1 MTFNSYTFQDEKSGG
16 WFPTIMGGETLHPLL
31 FNLIYLIMKKLFVFA
46 FAIIALCSSC
56 GNGCSRTSDSVD
68 STSVDTCVTVDS
80 AKVDTVDSVD
90 SASFSMVCPD

>member
-1 MTFNSYTFQDEKSGG
+1 
-16 WFPTIMGGETLHPLL
+16 MGGETLHLLL

-90 SASFSMVCPD
+90 STSFSMVCPD

>member
-1 MTFNSYTFQDEKSGG
+1 
-16 WFPTIMGGETLHPLL
+16 
-31 FNLIYLIMKKLFVFA
+31 MKKLFVFA

-68 STSVDTCVTVDS
+68 STSVDTCITVDS
-80 AKVDTVDSVD
+80 AKVDSADSVD

>member
-1 MTFNSYTFQDEKSGG
+1 
-16 WFPTIMGGETLHPLL
+16 
-31 FNLIYLIMKKLFVFA
+31 MKKLFVFA

-68 STSVDTCVTVDS
+68 STSVDTCITVDS
-80 AKVDTVDSVD
+80 AEVDTVDSVD

>member
-1 MTFNSYTFQDEKSGG
+1 MPY
-16 WFPTIMGGETLHPLL
+16 
-31 FNLIYLIMKKLFVFA
+31 LIYLVMKKLFIFA

-56 GNGCSRTSDSVD
+56 GNGCSRTVDSVD
-68 STSVDTCVTVDS
+68 STSVDTCITVDS

>member
-1 MTFNSYTFQDEKSGG
+1 
-16 WFPTIMGGETLHPLL
+16 
-31 FNLIYLIMKKLFVFA
+31 MKKLFVFA

-80 AKVDTVDSVD
+80 AEVDTVDSVD

>member
-1 MTFNSYTFQDEKSGG
+1 MINREVDFLQSWVEKLS
-16 WFPTIMGGETLHPLL
+16 TLYY
-31 FNLIYLIMKKLFVFA
+31 LIYLVMKKLFIFA

-68 STSVDTCVTVDS
+68 STSVDTCITVDS

>member
-1 MTFNSYTFQDEKSGG
+1 
-16 WFPTIMGGETLHPLL
+16 
-31 FNLIYLIMKKLFVFA
+31 MKKLFVFA

-68 STSVDTCVTVDS
+68 STSVHTCITVDA

-90 SASFSMVCPD
+90 STSLSMVCPD

>member
-1 MTFNSYTFQDEKSGG
+1 
-16 WFPTIMGGETLHPLL
+16 
-31 FNLIYLIMKKLFVFA
+31 MKKLFVFA

-80 AKVDTVDSVD
+80 TEVDTVDSVD
-90 SASFSMVCPD
+90 STSFSMVCPD

>member
-1 MTFNSYTFQDEKSGG
+1 
-16 WFPTIMGGETLHPLL
+16 MGGETLHPLL

-80 AKVDTVDSVD
+80 AKVNTVDSVD
-90 SASFSMVCPD
+90 STSFYMVCPD